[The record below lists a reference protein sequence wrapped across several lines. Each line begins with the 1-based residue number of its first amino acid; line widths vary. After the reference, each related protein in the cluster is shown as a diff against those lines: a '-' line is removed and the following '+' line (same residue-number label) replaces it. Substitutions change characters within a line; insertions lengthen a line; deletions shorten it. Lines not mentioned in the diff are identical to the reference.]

1 MNNVFYYDI
10 KKNFDERVKEATDMI
25 KKHPDKI
32 PVIVEQITKIKNPYL
47 DRNKFMCPGDINIGQ
62 FILILRNRLGVKS
75 AESIF
80 IFINGKTLPN
90 NTTMQDAYKN
100 YKDTDQYL
108 KIKYGL
114 ESSFG

>member
-10 KKNFDERVKEATDMI
+10 KKNFDERLKEATDMI

-32 PVIVEQITKIKNPYL
+32 PIIVEQIKKNKAPVL
-47 DRNKFMCPGDINIGQ
+47 DRNKFMCPNDINIGQ
-62 FILILRNRLGVKS
+62 FILILRNRLELNS

-80 IFINGKTLPN
+80 IFINGKTLAN
-90 NTTMQDAYKN
+90 NTNMYDVYRN
-100 YKDTDQYL
+100 YKDTDQFL
-108 KIKYGL
+108 KIKYSF